1 MRDMVDP
8 NMLLVHRSRRAAKAV
23 RTASPGGELFVAS
36 VVLTMLLAAFGDAV
50 DPAWLEEVGLE
61 FALFDF
67 GGELALL
74 GINQWHL
81 LQFLLAG
88 AGVAGGIAAFWAVVG
103 RVFQPLHPAPRRG
116 LDKVPIEVR
125 PKPF

>member
-1 MRDMVDP
+1 
-8 NMLLVHRSRRAAKAV
+8 MLLVHRSRRAAQAV

-74 GINQWHL
+74 AMHQWHL

-88 AGVAGGIAAFWAVVG
+88 AVVAGGIAAFRAIIG
-103 RVFQPLHPAPRRG
+103 RISRPLHPASGRG
-116 LDKVPIEVR
+116 VEKVPIKLR
-125 PKPF
+125 PKTF